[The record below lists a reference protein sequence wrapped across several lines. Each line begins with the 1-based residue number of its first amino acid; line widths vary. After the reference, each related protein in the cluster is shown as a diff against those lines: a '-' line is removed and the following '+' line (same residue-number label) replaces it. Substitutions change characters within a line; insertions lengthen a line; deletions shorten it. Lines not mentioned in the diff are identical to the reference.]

1 MKTKKHLVVTTALLL
16 NSLLFAIN
24 SAAQEDLRFAE
35 AVDLD
40 TVNLKSE
47 SLAVNRFVSDI
58 ITDKDFKYRKTLRK
72 SKSSNKHYTLND
84 VEITEAD
91 LLKHFKK
98 AARKSNSVAGFTQYF
113 QNRNLSFIATLDQFV
128 LEQLYNT
135 IRQTTFNGFLDNW
148 QKYY

>member
-1 MKTKKHLVVTTALLL
+1 MKTKKHHIVTIAFLL
-16 NSLLFAIN
+16 NLMLFTNN
-24 SAAQEDLRFAE
+24 STGQADFRFAK

-40 TVNLKSE
+40 TVNLKSG
-47 SLAVNRFVSDI
+47 SVAVNRFVSDI

-91 LLKHFKK
+91 LLKQFKK